1 MKAPMRPRSLLAVGA
16 FLSLVGCSSQVVGTG
31 SPAGTPEPSA
41 PDAPADDG
49 TSTPPKKPKP
59 APPSAPDGDPVP
71 AVDPSLDTGSDD
83 PSLAAANR
91 PSAPFE
97 CQGTPVTAAELIAYM
112 PQGSS
117 GFLVGGTHGSEVVLT
132 LDEYDRQCTP
142 ATGCSAFSHP
152 QSSLYSSYGHIA
164 FRVTPAGEVYVVSP
178 LWNSLNN
185 VGIARR
191 KLLTSAVDA
200 QLPVRRLVVNSP
212 EPGERMRIRATAAPN
227 GMLCISA
234 AILFPSVSGANGAT
248 TEGFAVGMAN
258 MYPDTRT
265 TPAALDESPYGCPG
279 ALSSNAE
286 IGTMFGA
293 GQSSVSLTSEAF
305 TQFTRSCHAVTGCTA
320 NHLAYQLNSFGD
332 AAIVTSA
339 AGGFAARFDQV
350 GPSYAVTNGV
360 YQVSADDH
368 GSVRGACMD
377 RRTLMAKS
385 DEYGQADE
393 TLLLVKN
400 AKP

>member
-1 MKAPMRPRSLLAVGA
+1 MRPRWNLLAAGA
-16 FLSLVGCSSQVVGTG
+16 FLSLVGCASEIVRTG
-31 SPAGTPEPSA
+31 SPNGTTEPSA
-41 PDAPADDG
+41 PSASADG
-49 TSTPPKKPKP
+49 GSSTPPKKTTP
-59 APPSAPDGDPVP
+59 APPGTPDDDPPP

-97 CQGTPVTAAELIAYM
+97 CQGTPITAAELIAYM

-117 GFLVGGTHGSEVVLT
+117 GFLAGGARGPEVVLT

-142 ATGCSAFSHP
+142 ATGCSAFTHP
-152 QSSLYSSYGHIA
+152 QSSLYSSFGHIA

-178 LWNSLNN
+178 LWDSLAN
-185 VGIARR
+185 VGIAQR

-200 QLPVRRLVVNSP
+200 QLPVRRIVGSSP
-212 EPGERMRIRATAAPN
+212 EPGERMRIRATVALN

-234 AILFPSVSGANGAT
+234 AILFPSVSGANGVT
-248 TEGFAVGMAN
+248 TEGFAVGTMN
-258 MYPDTRT
+258 MFPEART

-286 IGTMFGA
+286 IGTMFGP
-293 GQSSVSLTSEAF
+293 GQSSVSLTSE
-305 TQFTRSCHAVTGCTA
+305 TLTEFTRSCHPVTGCTA
-320 NHLAYQLNSFGD
+320 SHLAAALDSFGN

-339 AGGFAARFDQV
+339 AGGFATRFDQA
-350 GPSYAVTNGV
+350 GPSYAVTNGI

-368 GSVRGACMD
+368 GSVRGACVD
-377 RRTLMAKS
+377 RRTSTAKT

-393 TLLLVKN
+393 TLWLVKN